1 MIPLDSVQ
9 GGFPLIGK
17 SRRGA
22 VGGRAG
28 PAVPGAGASVG
39 DVRGSVWVGCTSM
52 SAVNDLTEETLRG
65 LAETRA
71 DEETVL
77 SLYLDLDPHRFA
89 TAPARASE
97 IGSLLDG
104 AHREIESGERSH
116 TERQALR
123 AGLEHARSLLLEEHS
138 WAQGA
143 HALALFLCE
152 PLGLS
157 RTLRL
162 PHPVGSASVIADAPF
177 IAPLT
182 ESGPVGR
189 VCVALVDERSARL
202 LRGSAERLHEVLSFG
217 DNVHGRQDQGGWSQA
232 RYQRSR
238 HEEVK
243 AHLRHVARTLH
254 RLLQV
259 APYERLLIA
268 CTEQLWPHMIEEL
281 HPDVRALLHEE
292 RLSLDV
298 GDVGIEDV
306 VRATEVV
313 LAEEHRAHED
323 AVVVEL
329 REHLGRGEERA
340 AAGLE
345 DVLLALLE
353 RRVGTLLYQADLQVP
368 GVLCTR
374 CGWMG
379 ADGES
384 CPLDGTALEARPDIL
399 EDAVQAAVSQSAEIL
414 PLRDR
419 PELGPLGGVAALL
432 RF

>member
-1 MIPLDSVQ
+1 
-9 GGFPLIGK
+9 
-17 SRRGA
+17 
-22 VGGRAG
+22 
-28 PAVPGAGASVG
+28 
-39 DVRGSVWVGCTSM
+39 M
-52 SAVNDLTEETLRG
+52 SAANDLTEQTLRS
-65 LAETRA
+65 LAQTSA
-71 DEETVL
+71 EEDTLL

-97 IGSLLDG
+97 IDSLLDG

-116 TERQALR
+116 AERQALR
-123 AGLEHARSLLLEEHS
+123 GALEHARGLLTEQS

-143 HALALFLCE
+143 RALALFLCE

-157 RTLRL
+157 LTLRL
-162 PHPVGSASVIADAPF
+162 PHPVRSAFVISDAPF

-189 VCVALVDERSARL
+189 VCVVLVDERFARV

-217 DNVHGRQDQGGWSQA
+217 DDVHGRQDQGGWSQS

-243 AHLRHVARTLH
+243 AHLRHVADTLH
-254 RLLQV
+254 RLLAV
-259 APYERLLIA
+259 APYDRLLIA
-268 CTEQLWPHMIEEL
+268 CTEQLWPRMVDEL
-281 HPDVRALLHEE
+281 HPDVRALLHDQ

-298 GDVGIEDV
+298 GDVGIDDV
-306 VRATEVV
+306 AGATEAV

-323 AVVVEL
+323 AALAEL
-329 REHLGRGEERA
+329 REHQGRDGGERA

-345 DVLLALLE
+345 EVLAALVE
-353 RRVGTLLYQADLQVP
+353 RRVGTLLYQADLQTS
-368 GVLCTR
+368 GVRCPR

-379 ADGES
+379 AAGES
-384 CPLDGTALEARPDIL
+384 CPLDGAALEPRANIL
-399 EDAVQAAVSQSAEIL
+399 EDAVQSAVSQSAEIL

-419 PELGPLGGVAALL
+419 PELGPFGGIAATL